1 MAVVNQGFPTN
12 QLNPNQVPPG
22 PPTQFDPNQ
31 IPPNQG
37 VPIQL
42 NSNQGPQKKTYFQL
56 LKELQNKAIENMGK
70 LTGPIRER
78 AQALAQK
85 AINTAKNVGT
95 QAASTAMSVGEGVIT
110 KTPIGFVAKHTGALN
125 AAKAQAKQLAELAA
139 AKAMSLRQGSQAV
152 NNSINNVQG
161 PEINSIPLPEETLQA
176 KSNELQQQIQNVQQ
190 ASQATAPPQPPVA
203 GGRRRTRQRR
213 TRRRRTRQRRTRRR
227 RLTKKRKRRDFSR
240 I

>member
-1 MAVVNQGFPTN
+1 MAVVNQGFPPN

-42 NSNQGPQKKTYFQL
+42 NSNQVPPGSIQLDPNQVPPGPTSLDPNQGSQKKTYFQL

-95 QAASTAMSVGEGVIT
+95 RAASTAMSVGKGVAT
-110 KTPIGFVAKHTGALN
+110 RAAKTAEWTPAGFVAGQVIRRSGALN
-125 AAKAQAKQLAELAA
+125 AAKAQANSLMT
-139 AKAMSLRQGSQAV
+139 KA
-152 NNSINNVQG
+152 
-161 PEINSIPLPEETLQA
+161 QA
-176 KSNELQQQIQNVQQ
+176 KSNELQQQIQKIQQ
-190 ASQATAPPQPPVA
+190 APPVA
-203 GGRRRTRQRR
+203 GGRRRTHRR
-213 TRRRRTRQRRTRRR
+213 KTRRR
-227 RLTKKRKRRDFSR
+227 RLTKKM
-240 I
+240 